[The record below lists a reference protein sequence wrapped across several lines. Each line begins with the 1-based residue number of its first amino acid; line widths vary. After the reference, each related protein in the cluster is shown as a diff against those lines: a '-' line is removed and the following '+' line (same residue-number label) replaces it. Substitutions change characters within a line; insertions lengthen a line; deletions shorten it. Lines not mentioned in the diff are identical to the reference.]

1 MHTFG
6 LMPQTQNTE
15 HRTQKNRIAEYSD
28 LLKDFNK
35 KLNLISSST
44 IPEMQE
50 RHIEH
55 CLMLTSRAFPD
66 GCSVVDWGTGG
77 GLPAIPLAIQFPE
90 VNFMAVDAVGK
101 KIHAVRAMGRK
112 LGLANLEAWH
122 GRAEAW
128 PGKTHYSVSRATAP
142 LLTLWSWHVR
152 VAQPLEFD
160 AEVHWHHGLICLKGG
175 DLAEEIN
182 TLKSRFPG
190 VEVLLTPLH
199 TLHASSFFQEKY
211 IVEVRAGQ

>member
-1 MHTFG
+1 MLHS
-6 LMPQTQNTE
+6 PNTE
-15 HRTQKNRIAEYSD
+15 HRTQNNRIAEYSD
-28 LLKDFNK
+28 LLKVFNK
-35 KLNLISSST
+35 KLNLISPST
-44 IPEMQE
+44 VAEMQE

-55 CLMLTSRAFPD
+55 CLMLASRAFPS
-66 GCSVVDWGTGG
+66 GCNVVDWGTGG

-90 VNFMAVDAVGK
+90 VNFTAVDAVGK

-112 LGLANLEAWH
+112 LGLTNLQAWH

-142 LLTLWSWHVR
+142 LLTLWSWHIR
-152 VAQPLEFD
+152 VVQSVGFD
-160 AEVHWHHGLICLKGG
+160 DDVHWHPGLICLKGG
-175 DLAEEIN
+175 DLTEEIG

-190 VEVLLTPLH
+190 AEVLLTPLH